1 MFPIHI
7 ISLYALH
14 VQFIVAQ
21 IYLHIIHCQKGK
33 NISWKF
39 TEEKSL
45 YSGAFMYRIFCQE
58 WGGCYLSDIRFWGQ
72 EPPPP
77 PPSSDWEGF
86 IFPPWEFKAK
96 KISDILLFF
105 LSRWGR
111 GRRDRLYP
119 IYTPAPHPFYTQP
132 CIQPNCTIVCKT

>member
-39 TEEKSL
+39 TEEKLL
-45 YSGAFMYRIFCQE
+45 YSGACMYRIFARS
-58 WGGCYLSDIRFWGQ
+58 GGMVLSDMRF
-72 EPPPP
+72 
-77 PPSSDWEGF
+77 
-86 IFPPWEFKAK
+86 
-96 KISDILLFF
+96 
-105 LSRWGR
+105 
-111 GRRDRLYP
+111 
-119 IYTPAPHPFYTQP
+119 
-132 CIQPNCTIVCKT
+132 